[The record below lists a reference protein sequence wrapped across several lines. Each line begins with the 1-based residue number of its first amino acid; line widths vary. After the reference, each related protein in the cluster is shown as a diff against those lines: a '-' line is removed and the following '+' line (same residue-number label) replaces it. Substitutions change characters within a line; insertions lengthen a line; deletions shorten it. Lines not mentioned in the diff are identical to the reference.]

1 VGRDRQNKP
10 ENKPEPEN
18 LLNSSPTKRSWLR
31 AFLPNERLASVLE
44 ITPDW
49 LRARGLR
56 GLILDLDNT
65 LVAYR
70 SELQTPELEAWAKTL
85 RDAGV
90 QARLVSNALPE
101 RIERWASRLGFP
113 GVGLIG
119 RGTAAK
125 PFPAAFLRAAR
136 AMQLHPRFIAVVGD
150 QLFTDVLGGNLIGA
164 YTILVAPLSQN
175 ALPHTRLARA
185 LERAVLHS
193 DNLDSSDL
201 ASKPSRR

>member
-1 VGRDRQNKP
+1 
-10 ENKPEPEN
+10 
-18 LLNSSPTKRSWLR
+18 LSFSPKKRSWLR

-44 ITPDW
+44 ITPEW
-49 LRARGLR
+49 LNARGLR

-70 SELQTPELEAWAKTL
+70 SELQTPELEAWAQTL

-101 RIERWASRLGFP
+101 RIERWATRLGFP

-125 PFPAAFLRAAR
+125 PFPAAFWRAAHT
-136 AMQLHPRFIAVVGD
+136 MHLHPQTIGVVGD

-175 ALPHTRLARA
+175 ALPHTRFARA
-185 LERAVLHS
+185 LERAVL
-193 DNLDSSDL
+193 NSSHP